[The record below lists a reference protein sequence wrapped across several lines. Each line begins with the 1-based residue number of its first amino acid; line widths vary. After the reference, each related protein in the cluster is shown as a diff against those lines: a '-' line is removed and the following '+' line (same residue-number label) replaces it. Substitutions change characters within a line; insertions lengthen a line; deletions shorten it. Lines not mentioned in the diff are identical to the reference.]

1 MSTLWS
7 LGVVFSLAMVAA
19 VGGVASGQSTEKPSS
34 ALDFQVKS
42 IDGKAVDLGVYRGK
56 VLLIVNVASK
66 CGLTPQYEQ
75 LQALYKKYE
84 PRGFAVLA
92 FPCNQFGQ
100 QEPGTP
106 DEIKQFCKV
115 NYGVTFPLFEKIE
128 VNGDGATPLYKY
140 LTSLQTKPSGPG
152 KITWNF
158 EKFVVGRDGQVV
170 ARFAPRTKPDDPE
183 LLKVIEAELEK
194 K

>member
-7 LGVVFSLAMVAA
+7 LGFVFGLAMVAA
-19 VGGVASGQSTEKPSS
+19 VGGVASAQSTEKPSS
-34 ALDFQVKS
+34 ALDFHVKS
-42 IDGKAVDLGVYRGK
+42 IDGKAVDLSIYRGN

-75 LQALYKKYE
+75 LQALHKKYE
-84 PRGFAVLA
+84 PQGFAVLA

-100 QEPGTP
+100 QEPGAP
-106 DEIKQFCKV
+106 EEIKQFCKV

-128 VNGDGATPLYKY
+128 VNGDGAAPLYKY
-140 LTSLQTKPSGPG
+140 LTSLQTRPSGPG

-183 LLKVIEAELEK
+183 LLKIIEAELDK

>member
-1 MSTLWS
+1 MTSIES
-7 LGVVFSLAMVAA
+7 LGLVVSLAIVAA
-19 VGGVASGQSTEKPSS
+19 LGGGANAGGAEKPSS
-34 ALDFQVKS
+34 ALDFKVKS
-42 IDGKAVDLGVYRGK
+42 IDGDQVDLGVYRGK
-56 VLLIVNVASK
+56 VVLIVNVASK

-75 LQALYKKYE
+75 LQALQEKYG

-115 NYGVTFPLFEKIE
+115 NYGVTFPLFQKIE
-128 VNGDGATPLYKY
+128 VNGDGAAPLYKY
-140 LTSLQTKPSGPG
+140 LTSLATRPAGPG

-158 EKFVVGRDGQVV
+158 EKFVVGRDGRVA

-183 LLKVIEAELEK
+183 LLKVIEAELAK

>member
-1 MSTLWS
+1 MSS
-7 LGVVFSLAMVAA
+7 IGPFSVAFGFAFVLAL
-19 VGGVASGQSTEKPSS
+19 ASIANGEKVSS
-34 ALDFQVKS
+34 ALDFKMKS
-42 IDGKAVDLGVYRGK
+42 INGDEVDLGDYRGK

-75 LQALYKKYE
+75 LQAMYKKYE
-84 PRGFAVLA
+84 PQGFAVLA

-115 NYGVTFPLFEKIE
+115 NYGVTFPLFAKIE
-128 VNGDGATPLYKY
+128 VNGDGAAPLYKY
-140 LTSLQTKPSGPG
+140 LTSLDVQPAGSG
-152 KITWNF
+152 KISWNF
-158 EKFVVGRDGQVV
+158 EKFVIGRNGQVV

-183 LLKVIEAELEK
+183 LVRVIEAELAK